1 MPKSTRRIS
10 RIDQRTRAAAAS
22 RKPVVFKTGFQNALT
37 SDGGD
42 PNPKFGQRTRE
53 GATRPPTGMFT
64 SEDERDYFREDAAA
78 RARMPDQPAASI
90 TPQRITQSVRMR
102 ANTIRGLSFERLT
115 SYLDQWRL
123 GFFRQAGMLWDTML
137 RRDYQL
143 QIAAPKRLKSVARHG
158 YDIMTVEEIPDG
170 LEAMADEQARFLKYF
185 YDHLSTTTALNPD
198 EEGGL
203 SLLLRQ
209 MMGAVGTYYSVHE
222 IVWQPQADGNLT
234 ARFIHCPVWWFE
246 GTRGKLRFLDSEFQ
260 VYGREMDPGEWLVTC
275 GDGLMEA
282 CSVLYLFKALPM
294 KSWITYLDK
303 FAQPGLHLK
312 TDAQKGSTE
321 WNDAVEALTQFA
333 EDFATVTNRSA
344 ELSLIEAK
352 ASGDASYDRLIEKID
367 RAITQLWR
375 GGDLGT
381 TSGQNAH
388 GASLQGDESEIL
400 ETDDAKMLEETLTAK
415 VSRYALQWKFGPDVP
430 QLAYVKLR
438 TTPRQNIKDDL
449 SVDQWLAAQKFPMT
463 LGSLAERYSRDLP
476 EGVDP
481 GTLSAAPSAPDGAE
495 PDGDETP
502 SAELA
507 NAKPASG
514 RLSEKLSRV
523 LAPLRARLAAIAAM
537 RDATMQRQALAEL
550 INDAPA
556 LKQFLRYSPRFRQA
570 LEAEVEARFIQG
582 TKP

>member
-1 MPKSTRRIS
+1 
-10 RIDQRTRAAAAS
+10 
-22 RKPVVFKTGFQNALT
+22 
-37 SDGGD
+37 
-42 PNPKFGQRTRE
+42 
-53 GATRPPTGMFT
+53 
-64 SEDERDYFREDAAA
+64 
-78 RARMPDQPAASI
+78 
-90 TPQRITQSVRMR
+90 
-102 ANTIRGLSFERLT
+102 
-115 SYLDQWRL
+115 
-123 GFFRQAGMLWDTML
+123 
-137 RRDYQL
+137 
-143 QIAAPKRLKSVARHG
+143 
-158 YDIMTVEEIPDG
+158 
-170 LEAMADEQARFLKYF
+170 
-185 YDHLSTTTALNPD
+185 
-198 EEGGL
+198 
-203 SLLLRQ
+203 
-209 MMGAVGTYYSVHE
+209 
-222 IVWQPQADGNLT
+222 
-234 ARFIHCPVWWFE
+234 
-246 GTRGKLRFLDSEFQ
+246 
-260 VYGREMDPGEWLVTC
+260 
-275 GDGLMEA
+275 
-282 CSVLYLFKALPM
+282 M

-415 VSRYALQWKFGPDVP
+415 VSRHALHWKFGPDVP

-449 SVDQWLAAQKFPMT
+449 SVDQWLAAMKFPMT

-502 SAELA
+502 STELA

-537 RDATMQRQALAEL
+537 QDATMQRQALAEL